1 MSANVFPTMTKRVW
15 LRLRFELDG
24 QVRQGLYEAALQRRG
39 GLCAAEYAEEDG
51 TSVRIVF
58 SRAAVSVTRKGK
70 ELQAF
75 YRFEADRQT
84 VCRIETGCGPLALP
98 VFTQVCR
105 VEPERPHAQVQ
116 YLVLQGDEEPIQG
129 RFSAV
134 LSEAEGEKSV

>member
-1 MSANVFPTMTKRVW
+1 MTERVQ

-24 QVRQGLYEAALQRRG
+24 QVRQGLYEAVLQRRG
-39 GLCAAEYAEEDG
+39 GLCAAEYTEEDG

-84 VCRIETGCGPLALP
+84 VCRIETGCGPLTLP
-98 VFTQVCR
+98 VFTQVCQA
-105 VEPERPHAQVQ
+105 EPERLHAQVQ
-116 YLVLQGDEEPIQG
+116 YLVLQGDEAPVQG

-134 LSEAEGEKSV
+134 LSEASEAEKEKSV